1 MSQHLRPA
9 FVEIEP
15 AGFKPARDC
24 TVQELR
30 AAEALQREQRP
41 ADQVRL
47 RGIRRWIE
55 LCEA

>member
-1 MSQHLRPA
+1 MSPNLRPA

-15 AGFKPARDC
+15 AGFKPAREC
-24 TVQELR
+24 TVHELR

-41 ADQVRL
+41 VDQMRL

-55 LCEA
+55 LSEA